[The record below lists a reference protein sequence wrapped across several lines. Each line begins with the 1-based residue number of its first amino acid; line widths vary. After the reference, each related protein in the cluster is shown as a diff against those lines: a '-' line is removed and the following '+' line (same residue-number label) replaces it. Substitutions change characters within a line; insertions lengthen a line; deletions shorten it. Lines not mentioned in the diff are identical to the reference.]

1 MTDFL
6 GDAPH
11 AEPDQLHVERQPAFW
26 REPMPLAV
34 LTLALACLSLI
45 SAPLLSGRTYAAA
58 FAPDGFFSYSSDS
71 GRPSTTYLQVG
82 AWISVGIPLVI
93 ALLAGYGRRRL
104 IADDPRWVRGLLEA
118 ALGLAVVS
126 AALHLVLA
134 VIVQAKGA
142 DSIGLL
148 AG

>member
-11 AEPDQLHVERQPAFW
+11 AEPDELHVEQQPAFW

-34 LTLALACLSLI
+34 LTLALALLSLI

-58 FAPDGFFSYSSDS
+58 FGPDGFFSSSDDS
-71 GRPSTTYLQVG
+71 SRPSTTYLQVG
-82 AWISVGIPLVI
+82 AWISVGIPLLI
-93 ALLAGYGRRRL
+93 AMVAGYGRRRL

-118 ALGLAVVS
+118 ALGLALVS
-126 AALHLVLA
+126 AGLHLLLA
-134 VIVQAKGA
+134 VIVQAKGG

-148 AG
+148 VG